1 MKLVIRSARSM
12 TEKYAKAG
20 ARESSCGYQCTE
32 TKVDSTMS
40 LLRGRFLHERPV
52 EEERPPSMAVSELNQ
67 LSHYSEVKYPLACY
81 FIRMC
86 YISST
91 MSNLSL

>member
-1 MKLVIRSARSM
+1 MLLWSRPQIIMNALQKKNTL
-12 TEKYAKAG
+12 E
-20 ARESSCGYQCTE
+20 
-32 TKVDSTMS
+32 S
-40 LLRGRFLHERPV
+40 LLRGRFLHEIPA

-67 LSHYSEVKYPLACY
+67 LSHNSEVKYPLACY

-91 MSNLSL
+91 MSNWSL

>member
-1 MKLVIRSARSM
+1 
-12 TEKYAKAG
+12 
-20 ARESSCGYQCTE
+20 
-32 TKVDSTMS
+32 
-40 LLRGRFLHERPV
+40 
-52 EEERPPSMAVSELNQ
+52 MAMSELNQ